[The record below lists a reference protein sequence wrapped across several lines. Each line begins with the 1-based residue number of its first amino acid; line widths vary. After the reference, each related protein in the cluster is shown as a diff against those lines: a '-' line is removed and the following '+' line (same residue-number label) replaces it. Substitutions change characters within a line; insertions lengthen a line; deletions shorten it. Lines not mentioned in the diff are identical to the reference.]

1 MINMIKQKKI
11 FYLGFFIVW
20 FLYFQYLEKNV
31 SFFIPTNLSI
41 DDRIPFLPVFI
52 IPYLIWFVYVG
63 ITYLYF
69 YKKDNDT
76 FIKMAKFI
84 SIGMTIFLIICTFFP
99 NGLDNFRIPIED
111 PSNLF
116 ETLTYYMQ
124 LHDTSTNVFPSIHV
138 YNSLGITIAICHY
151 QGFKHKKMIRL
162 FCIILCILIC
172 LSTLFLK
179 QHSLLDV
186 FASGILAISIYYL
199 IYK

>member
-1 MINMIKQKKI
+1 MIKQKKI

-69 YKKDNDT
+69 YKKDNET

-99 NGLDNFRIPIED
+99 NGLDNFRIPIKD

-124 LHDTSTNVFPSIHV
+124 LHDTSTNVFPSMHV
-138 YNSLGITIAICHY
+138 YNSLGVTITVIC
-151 QGFKHKKMIRL
+151 IRL
-162 FCIILCILIC
+162 EPH
-172 LSTLFLK
+172 TNN
-179 QHSLLDV
+179 
-186 FASGILAISIYYL
+186 ASP
-199 IYK
+199 

>member
-1 MINMIKQKKI
+1 MIKQKKI

-124 LHDTSTNVFPSIHV
+124 LHDTSTNVFPSMHV
-138 YNSLGITIAICHY
+138 YNSLGVTIATIT
-151 QGFKHKKMIRL
+151 
-162 FCIILCILIC
+162 LIA
-172 LSTLFLK
+172 
-179 QHSLLDV
+179 D
-186 FASGILAISIYYL
+186 GIANNFDAIDISCNTY
-199 IYK
+199 

>member
-1 MINMIKQKKI
+1 MIKQKKI

-116 ETLTYYMQ
+116 G
-124 LHDTSTNVFPSIHV
+124 V
-138 YNSLGITIAICHY
+138 TIAICHY

>member
-63 ITYLYF
+63 IAYLYF

-76 FIKMAKFI
+76 FLKMAKFI
-84 SIGMTIFLIICTFFP
+84 SIGMTIFLIICTFFQMV
-99 NGLDNFRIPIED
+99 
-111 PSNLF
+111 
-116 ETLTYYMQ
+116 YMIF
-124 LHDTSTNVFPSIHV
+124 V
-138 YNSLGITIAICHY
+138 
-151 QGFKHKKMIRL
+151 
-162 FCIILCILIC
+162 
-172 LSTLFLK
+172 
-179 QHSLLDV
+179 
-186 FASGILAISIYYL
+186 
-199 IYK
+199 